1 MADRVSSLLSISW
14 RLPLESSRRLTRLAL
29 SPLTSLAGSGG
40 TLGSMA
46 AAVERGVDELFRA
59 TEEAAEQLQD
69 QMLDLLFD
77 TAQLRP
83 FLEPLEQDVSAPDP
97 EPAVGPDAGRPELP
111 VGRRLRP
118 AVQRGVGRGSAAG
131 GRVSQAPRKVRV
143 ENTAQAY
150 LELLEALGVRYFFGN
165 AGSDFPSLID
175 AFAKRAKE
183 RKTAPRPILIPHE
196 TCAVSMAHGYH
207 LVTGEPPVV
216 MVHSTVGTANALC
229 GIINASR
236 SGIPLIMTAGRT
248 SVHEEGVPGSRE
260 LVIHWSQ
267 EALDQGSL
275 TRSFTKWDYELRSF
289 RQLETVV
296 RRAFTLATTEPRGP
310 VYLTLPRDLLAEPQ
324 TDFTIHPP
332 SGVEGWSAAAI
343 PYPDPDAVGRAARLL
358 AGAAQPLILTRSFGR
373 RPEAVRHLVDLAE
386 SFAIPVVEY
395 QIPEFL
401 NFPHSHPL
409 HLGFGGPPSGIAL
422 LDQADVILVIDCPM
436 PWAPDKQRPR
446 PEARVIHLGVDPLQT
461 RYPIWGFPATL
472 AIPADSA
479 ATVALLAAELRE
491 RRKGREPEIEARHA
505 RIRQIHDQ
513 QRAAWAEIARQGGAG
528 PLSNFF
534 WVSHCLSQI
543 KDEDMIVVQEYNL
556 ALEAIPFDQPGSYVG
571 FAPSGGLGFGVG
583 GALGVKLGAPEKTVV
598 SVVGDGTYI
607 LGASSAAHMVSAQ
620 YSLPILWVVTNNR
633 GWAAMAWQTD
643 SVHAGGWAKRTN
655 QYPLTRFEVDS
666 AWEKVVEAFGGHG
679 EVVRTPQELPSAL
692 ERALRVVREEGRQ
705 ALVNV
710 YCDFYFWD
718 PVRAARPA
726 AS

>member
-1 MADRVSSLLSISW
+1 MADPISSLLSLSW
-14 RLPLESSRRLTRLAL
+14 RLPLEGARQLTRLAL
-29 SPLTSLAGSGG
+29 FPLTSLAGSS
-40 TLGSMA
+40 TA
-46 AAVERGVDELFRA
+46 TAVERGVDELFRA
-59 TEEAAEQLQD
+59 TEEAAGQIQDDMLGLLDDTDAPQPSLQAWR
-69 QMLDLLFD
+69 Q
-77 TAQLRP
+77 
-83 FLEPLEQDVSAPDP
+83 EPPGD
-97 EPAVGPDAGRPELP
+97 
-111 VGRRLRP
+111 RRRRP
-118 AVQRGVGRGSAAG
+118 AVRLGDRRRPAAAG
-131 GRVSQAPRKVRV
+131 HVSQVRRVRV

-175 AFAKRAKE
+175 AFARRAAE
-183 RKTAPRPILIPHE
+183 GKTAPRPILIPHE

-229 GIINASR
+229 GLINASR

-248 SVHEEGVPGSRE
+248 PVHEEGVPGSRE

-267 EALDQGSL
+267 EVPDQGSL

-296 RRAFTLATTEPRGP
+296 RRAFTLATAEPRGP
-310 VYLTLPRDLLAEPQ
+310 VYLVLPRDVMAEPQ
-324 TDFTIHPP
+324 TELAIHPP
-332 SGVEGWSAAAI
+332 ADGEGLPAAAV
-343 PYPDPDAVGRAARLL
+343 PYPDPDAVDHAASLL

-422 LDQADVILVIDCPM
+422 LDQADVIVVLDCPM
-436 PWAPDKQRPR
+436 PWAPDQQRPR
-446 PEARVIHLGVDPLQT
+446 PEARVIHLGVDPFQA
-461 RYPIWGFPATL
+461 RYPIWGFPAAL

-479 ATVALLAAELRE
+479 ATVAMLAAEMRE

-513 QRAAWAEIARQGGAG
+513 QRTAWAEIAQQGGAG
-528 PLSNFF
+528 PLASFF
-534 WVSHCLSQI
+534 WVSHCLSRI
-543 KDEDMIVVQEYNL
+543 KDDDMIVVQEYNL
-556 ALEAIPFDQPGSYVG
+556 ALEAIPFDQPGSYLG

-598 SVVGDGTYI
+598 SVIGDGTYI
-607 LGASSAAHMVSAQ
+607 LGSPSAAHMVSAQ
-620 YSLPILWVVTNNR
+620 QGLPILWVVTNNR

-643 SVHAGGWAKRTN
+643 SVHRDGWAKRTDR
-655 QYPLTRFEVDS
+655 YPLTRFEVDS

-679 EVVRTPQELPSAL
+679 EVVCRPQELPGAL

-710 YCDFYFWD
+710 HCDFYFWD
-718 PVRAARPA
+718 PARAGRSE